1 MSRKGTR
8 DQNDISLI
16 IGTLP
21 KRLQNKIAASCCSH
35 APTAEN
41 VENAEPAPSSS
52 PRPVAVLSSAT
63 AVKSKAPVLVT
74 NGAVGVSGKQLRD
87 GGIPGILRVATLVAS
102 NDGNGNGNA
111 SGRGNGNG
119 KAHNA
124 RRRGWNHHDKDK
136 EQAPPSP
143 VTRIRL
149 TTEHP
154 DWFEPLLSLPQANN
168 IVQLY
173 DQLMVLQQRN
183 LILANWKNFC
193 DIHDQLQDTF
203 KQLVLEHL
211 KFVCEHKVDVFFW
224 KLLFYNVRDYL
235 KRQQSDQAHAHTLLL
250 IEQATKFYR
259 MMYDKLMAK
268 CVPSSRSESAVKVV
282 AQRLLIC
289 LGDLSR
295 YRVNHVQSTD
305 YLEAARYYL
314 KAQELVPGNGAPYNQ
329 LAVISIYHHKRF
341 DAVYYYVRSLLTS
354 NSIQTAKESLLDLF
368 DEIRRKY
375 EENEMKQSPLHQAAV
390 PKNQKSKQM
399 RKEVWIHPDGIRC
412 LHRTDVK
419 GNNRGKGNKA
429 TLAEVNRYEEMPPE
443 ELLPRIVSLYLYL
456 IGKLYTGTDVDSLY
470 QLLRKLQ
477 IQMGAVLKHNNLLTR
492 SKLLKI
498 VALNLF
504 VVEHN
509 KRKSSRREMR
519 YHSFNFANSFFGLM
533 LEKTN
538 QLMAGF
544 VEDFTNIECLPDED
558 YANVNTY
565 LQFVKVYVHWLS
577 INVDL
582 WEPVRSEEH
591 YFIDCWSELSTL
603 FEHIDCVLGKQ
614 KPENCAIILDED
626 VALSG
631 FNPLGRDLISK
642 DCSKSA
648 PERIQFLERLRKIS
662 EFQECYI
669 QHQESL
675 QQPLDSSFTIEDLNA
690 AMKSALDNF
699 DAESCGLA
707 SAARVHTLAAAS
719 DEQCPSID
727 ADVSQLCKL
736 KKELEAKAKVR
747 QICNTKLEE
756 ILKFVDTKIYIEVR
770 PRYLLPDTN
779 CFIDCLEDFEKLAAE
794 FKRYTLII
802 PLTVVKELDGLSK
815 GVKLDSYCSSKQTQ
829 RIHHFDEVSS
839 RAKKSL
845 EFIKSAK
852 SNVKCA
858 TTKGSFVNSSV
869 FALVEEE
876 YLSNDDK
883 ILATAVAVSKTA
895 KSEQCR
901 GEFARFLYINK
912 LINNKIKLKFVDGKC
927 FIQTEL
933 VLITTDRNLR
943 VKALARNLA
952 VSALDEFLQWAKDCR
967 EST

>member
-1 MSRKGTR
+1 M
-8 DQNDISLI
+8 
-16 IGTLP
+16 
-21 KRLQNKIAASCCSH
+21 
-35 APTAEN
+35 EN
-41 VENAEPAPSSS
+41 AENAEPVAPTAIAS
-52 PRPVAVLSSAT
+52 RPATSRHVLSNAAT
-63 AVKSKAPVLVT
+63 GKPNLHAQAAHPVLDT
-74 NGAVGVSGKQLRD
+74 SGKMTREC
-87 GGIPGILRVATLVAS
+87 GIPGILRVATSMAGAGGGGG
-102 NDGNGNGNA
+102 GNK
-111 SGRGNGNG
+111 SGQG
-119 KAHNA
+119 KGGGHNA
-124 RRRGWNHHDKDK
+124 RRKGRNSHLGKDK
-136 EQAPPSP
+136 EHAAPQSP
-143 VTRIRL
+143 VTRTRL

-154 DWFEPLLSLPQANN
+154 DWFEPLLSLPHAKN

-173 DQLMVLQQRN
+173 DQLMVLNQRN
-183 LILANWKNFC
+183 LILINWKNFC
-193 DIHDQLQDTF
+193 YIHDQLQDAF
-203 KQLVLEHL
+203 KQLLLEQL

-259 MMYDKLMAK
+259 LAYEKLMAK
-268 CVPSSRSESAVKVV
+268 CVASPRCESALKVV

-295 YRVNHVQSTD
+295 YRVNHVKATD
-305 YLEAARYYL
+305 YVEAAKYYQR
-314 KAQELVPGNGAPYNQ
+314 AQELVPGNGAPYNQ

-375 EENEMKQSPLHQAAV
+375 EETEMKQSPMHYAA

-399 RKEVWIHPDGIRC
+399 RKEVWIYPDGIRR
-412 LHRTDVK
+412 LHRTDDK
-419 GNNRGKGNKA
+419 GNKAKGNKA
-429 TLAEVNRYEEMPPE
+429 TVAEVTRYEEMAPE
-443 ELLPRIVSLYLYL
+443 ELMPRVVSLYLYL

-470 QLLRKLQ
+470 PLLRKLLIQ
-477 IQMGAVLKHNNLLTR
+477 IGVALKHENLLSR

-509 KRKSSRREMR
+509 KRKTSRREMR

-533 LEKTN
+533 LKKTN
-538 QLMAGF
+538 QLLAGF
-544 VEDFTNIECLPDED
+544 VEDSTNIQCLPEED
-558 YANVNTY
+558 FTTVNTY
-565 LQFVKVYVHWLS
+565 LQYIKVYVHWLS
-577 INVDL
+577 INADV
-582 WEPVRSEEH
+582 WEPVRSEDH
-591 YFIDCWSELSTL
+591 SFIDCWAELSTL
-603 FEHIDCVLGKQ
+603 FEYIECMLGKQ
-614 KPENCAIILDED
+614 KLEKKDIALDED
-626 VALSG
+626 IALSG
-631 FNPLGRDLISK
+631 FNPLGREPMSK
-642 DCSKSA
+642 DCLKRG
-648 PERIQFLERLRKIS
+648 PERLQFFERIRRIGR
-662 EFQECYI
+662 FQVCYA
-669 QHQESL
+669 QHQEAL

-690 AMKSALDNF
+690 AMKNALECF

-707 SAARVHTLAAAS
+707 VNPLKMQNQVV
-719 DEQCPSID
+719 EELLCPSTD

-736 KKELEAKAKVR
+736 KKELEAKAKVK
-747 QICNTKLEE
+747 QICTSKLEE

-779 CFIDCLEDFEKLAAE
+779 CFIDCLEDFEKLSTE

-815 GVKLDSYCSSKQTQ
+815 GVKLDSYRSSKQTQ

-858 TTKGSFVNSSV
+858 TTKGSFVNASV

-883 ILATAVAVSKTA
+883 ILATAMAVSKTA
-895 KSEQCR
+895 KSEQCT
-901 GEFARFLYINK
+901 
-912 LINNKIKLKFVDGKC
+912 DGKC

-943 VKALARNLA
+943 VKALSRNLA

>member
-41 VENAEPAPSSS
+41 VENAEPSPS
-52 PRPVAVLSSAT
+52 PRPVAVLSGAT
-63 AVKSKAPVLVT
+63 AVKPKAPVLVT
-74 NGAVGVSGKQLRD
+74 NGAVGANAKQRRD
-87 GGIPGILRVATLVAS
+87 GGIPGILRVATSVAD
-102 NDGNGNGNA
+102 NDGNGSGNGTG

-119 KAHNA
+119 KTHNA
-124 RRRGWNHHDKDK
+124 RRRGKDKDP
-136 EQAPPSP
+136 APPSP
-143 VTRIRL
+143 VTRTRL

-154 DWFEPLLSLPQANN
+154 DWFEPLLSLPQAKI

-183 LILANWKNFC
+183 LILINWKNFC
-193 DIHDQLQDTF
+193 DIHDQLQDAF
-203 KQLVLEHL
+203 KELVLEQL

-235 KRQQSDQAHAHTLLL
+235 KRQHSDQAHGHTLLL
-250 IEQATKFYR
+250 IEQSTRFYR
-259 MMYDKLMAK
+259 MMYEKLMAK
-268 CVPSSRSESAVKVV
+268 CVPSSRSESGVKVV

-295 YRVNHVQSTD
+295 YRVNHVQATD

-375 EENEMKQSPLHQAAV
+375 EENEMKQSPMHQAAA

-419 GNNRGKGNKA
+419 GTNRGKGNKA
-429 TLAEVNRYEEMPPE
+429 TLAEVNRYDEMPPE
-443 ELLPRIVSLYLYL
+443 ELLSRIVSLYLYL

-498 VALNLF
+498 VALNMF

-538 QLMAGF
+538 QLMSGF
-544 VEDFTNIECLPDED
+544 VEDFTNIQCLPDED

-626 VALSG
+626 IALSG

-648 PERIQFLERLRKIS
+648 PERVQFLERLRKIAG
-662 EFQECYI
+662 FQDCYI

-690 AMKSALDNF
+690 AMKNALDNF

-707 SAARVHTLAAAS
+707 SVTRAQTLAAAAS
-719 DEQCPSID
+719 DVDVQCPSTD

-794 FKRYTLII
+794 FKRYILII

-815 GVKLDSYCSSKQTQ
+815 GVKLDSYCSSKHTQ

-883 ILATAVAVSKTA
+883 ILATAMAVSKTA

-901 GEFARFLYINK
+901 
-912 LINNKIKLKFVDGKC
+912 DGKC